1 LRRKSE
7 SAAEPVQENRT
18 SPLFGAEKGHLKKK
32 GKDES
37 KVPPPLPPRYFMFRD
52 IEQGTE
58 NFSQAN
64 YLGDGAYGQ
73 SYRARMEVSGRRTTG

>member
-1 LRRKSE
+1 
-7 SAAEPVQENRT
+7 
-18 SPLFGAEKGHLKKK
+18 
-32 GKDES
+32 
-37 KVPPPLPPRYFMFRD
+37 MFRD

-73 SYRARMEVSGRRTTG
+73 SYRARMEVSGRRTTNLGGKEEIKPSVTTALVNAF